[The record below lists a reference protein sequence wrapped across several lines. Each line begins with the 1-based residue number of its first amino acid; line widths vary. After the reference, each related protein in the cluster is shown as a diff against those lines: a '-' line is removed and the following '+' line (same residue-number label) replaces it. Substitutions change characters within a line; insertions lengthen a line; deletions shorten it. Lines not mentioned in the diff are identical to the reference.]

1 MVAPELY
8 EIILIKAETPV
19 NLIASTKN
27 KLRKILT
34 PFGVL
39 LEFSKK
45 EKVRLHTEKL
55 NKLRRA
61 KDERNARQSLPVTL
75 RSRGQ
80 LVSNYL
86 KQHSNITSWNKQGQI
101 IYKDDDVKNSN
112 MIDLLAWMIKLK
124 SNNTNKISL
133 FGSSLFAK
141 AIAEC
146 NSTLEWIQKKDMLT
160 MVKMVEESDEELM
173 QDTSIASRKLLEKPN
188 DEIKWEEFKHY
199 KRPRKKIGISSMEKK
214 KYKMARISKKNTL
227 FTSVFQLSNYC
238 R

>member
-1 MVAPELY
+1 MY

-34 PFGVL
+34 PFGVM

-45 EKVRLHTEKL
+45 EKVRLHTEEL
-55 NKLRRA
+55 SKLRRA
-61 KDERNARQSLPVTL
+61 KEERNARQSLPVTL

-80 LVSNYL
+80 LVSNCL
-86 KQHSNITSWNKQGQI
+86 KQHSNITSWNKQGQM

-124 SNNTNKISL
+124 SNNTNQISL
-133 FGSSLFAK
+133 FGSSLFAE

-146 NSTLEWIQKKDMLT
+146 NGTLEWVQKKDMLT
-160 MVKMVEESDEELM
+160 MVKMVKESDEELM
-173 QDTSIASRKLLEKPN
+173 QDTSIASRKLLAKPN
-188 DEIKWEEFKHY
+188 DEIKWEEFKQY
-199 KRPRKKIGISSMEKK
+199 KRPRKKK
-214 KYKMARISKKNTL
+214 
-227 FTSVFQLSNYC
+227 
-238 R
+238 

>member
-86 KQHSNITSWNKQGQI
+86 KQHSNITSWNKQGQM

-112 MIDLLAWMIKLK
+112 MIHLLTWMIKLK
-124 SNNTNKISL
+124 SSNTNQISL
-133 FGSSLFAK
+133 FGSSLFAE
-141 AIAEC
+141 AIVEC
-146 NSTLEWIQKKDMLT
+146 NGTLEWVQKKDMLT
-160 MVKMVEESDEELM
+160 MVKMVKESDEELM

>member
-34 PFGVL
+34 PFGVM

-45 EKVRLHTEKL
+45 EKVRLHTEEL

-86 KQHSNITSWNKQGQI
+86 KQHSNITSWNKQGQM

-112 MIDLLAWMIKLK
+112 MFDLLTWMIKLK
-124 SNNTNKISL
+124 SSNTNQISL
-133 FGSSLFAK
+133 FGSSLFAE
-141 AIAEC
+141 AIVEC
-146 NSTLEWIQKKDMLT
+146 NGTLEWVQKKDMLT
-160 MVKMVEESDEELM
+160 MVKMVKESDEELM
-173 QDTSIASRKLLEKPN
+173 QDTSIASRKLLEKPS

-199 KRPRKKIGISSMEKK
+199 KRPRKKSS
-214 KYKMARISKKNTL
+214 N
-227 FTSVFQLSNYC
+227 
-238 R
+238 